1 MTSNAGSREMS
12 GAMIGFSKDVARE
25 AGKRGKSAIER
36 VFSPEFRNRLDA
48 VITFKALTMEVMETI
63 VDKFILQLEAQLTER
78 RVAIALSAEARA
90 WLAKK
95 GYDRVYGAR
104 PLARV
109 IQTEVRDRLTDEILF
124 GRLEHGGTVAIGLE
138 ADKLAFTFEPPR
150 GPAAETP
157 KKERVP
163 ES

>member
-78 RVAIALSAEARA
+78 RVAIALSTEARA

-124 GRLEHGGTVAIGLE
+124 GRLEHGGTVAIGLDGD
-138 ADKLAFTFEPPR
+138 ALSFTFEPPR
-150 GPAAETP
+150 GPAAEAP
-157 KKERVP
+157 KKQRVP

>member
-1 MTSNAGSREMS
+1 
-12 GAMIGFSKDVARE
+12 VARE

-78 RVAIALSAEARA
+78 RVAIALSPEARA
-90 WLAKK
+90 WLARK

-109 IQTEVRDRLTDEILF
+109 IQSEVRDRLTDEILF
-124 GRLEHGGTVAIGLE
+124 GRLEQGGTVAIGLE
-138 ADKLAFTFEPPR
+138 GDALTFTFDPPNVPTPPEPP
-150 GPAAETP
+150 
-157 KKERVP
+157 KKQRVP